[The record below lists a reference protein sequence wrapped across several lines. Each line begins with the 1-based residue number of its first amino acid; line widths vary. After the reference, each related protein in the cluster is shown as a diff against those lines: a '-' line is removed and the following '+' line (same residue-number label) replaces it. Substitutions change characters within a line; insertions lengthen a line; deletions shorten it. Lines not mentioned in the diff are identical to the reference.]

1 MADDDD
7 EAVEV
12 RAGPLVNLMIREGAR
27 IMGALATIF
36 GVLWLF
42 GQPLLVSVINAT
54 IDSRHLATSAQVQI
68 FDERIS
74 KNEFK
79 IERAGD
85 QLQNTGAAVIEL
97 KADVTSVKEL
107 LTEQRQDIKSLLRS
121 LAPRSPSTPE

>member
-1 MADDDD
+1 
-7 EAVEV
+7 
-12 RAGPLVNLMIREGAR
+12 
-27 IMGALATIF
+27 MGALATIF

-68 FDERIS
+68 VDERIS
-74 KNEFK
+74 KNEAR

-121 LAPRSPSTPE
+121 LAPRSPSTPK

>member
-68 FDERIS
+68 VDERIS
-74 KNEFK
+74 KNEAR

>member
-12 RAGPLVNLMIREGAR
+12 KLGSLINVAIREGAR
-27 IMGALATIF
+27 IVGALATIF

-42 GQPLLVSVINAT
+42 GQPLLVGVINDT
-54 IDSRHLATSAQVQI
+54 IDARRLATAVQVQVI
-68 FDERIS
+68 EDRIS

-79 IERAGD
+79 IERADDRLKDTGD
-85 QLQNTGAAVIEL
+85 AVIEL
-97 KADVTSVKEL
+97 KTDVGSIKEL

-121 LAPRSPSTPE
+121 MVPRSPSNPE

>member
-1 MADDDD
+1 MADDDG

-68 FDERIS
+68 VDERIS
-74 KNEFK
+74 KNEAR